1 VAALLAA
8 VLAIAAPQHAQPA
21 QHFRVTL
28 YFLTDGGSAPLGVR
42 RTVERRG
49 TMPLARP
56 ALQALLRGPP
66 PGLTSAIP
74 HAARIRSLTV
84 TQGRRFSTA
93 RVDLAGL
100 PRHSDAVRIA
110 QVGTQITRTLVGLS
124 DIGRV
129 YIRADGRP
137 WNFFLMRGGIAKT
150 PWDYSMLLGVW
161 IGSGSK
167 SFKALP

>member
-1 VAALLAA
+1 MAALLAA
-8 VLAIAAPQHAQPA
+8 VLAIAAPHPAQSV

-42 RTVERRG
+42 RTVERKG
-49 TMPLARP
+49 TTALARP

-74 HAARIRSLTV
+74 SGTRIRSLTIR
-84 TQGRRFSTA
+84 QGRRFSTA
-93 RVDLAGL
+93 RIDLSGL
-100 PRHSDAVRIA
+100 PARPDAVTVA

-129 YIRADGRP
+129 YIRHDGRP
-137 WNFFLMRGGIAKT
+137 WNFGLMSGGIAKT
-150 PWDYSMLLGVW
+150 PWDYSTLLGLW
-161 IGSGSK
+161 IGSGAK